1 MSVATSAPTAPKK
14 RKRGRESATDMV
26 RSLGLVLLI
35 VVPVWFLAQPPKSD
49 EQSLRVVD
57 PSSDVRSFSSA
68 APGVP
73 VPGAL
78 PAGWRATS
86 STAEPGALR
95 IGWVT
100 PTNEY
105 AEYDASTRPAAEFV
119 PGSTGNG
126 SRVGTFDVGGVAWQ
140 QFRDADGHTSLVR
153 EVGSDGVTVGSVVVG
168 GLRETTTL
176 EELRVLAAAVG

>member
-1 MSVATSAPTAPKK
+1 MI
-14 RKRGRESATDMV
+14 
-26 RSLGLVLLI
+26 RSLGLVMLI

-57 PSSDVRSFSSA
+57 PSFDVRSFTSA

-78 PAGWRATS
+78 PAGWRATN
-86 STAEPGALR
+86 STLEPGALR

-100 PTNEY
+100 PTGQY
-105 AEYDASTRPAAEFV
+105 AEYDASTRPAAEFL
-119 PGSTGNG
+119 PGTTGNG
-126 SRVGTFDVGGVAWQ
+126 SRVGTFEVGRVSWQ
-140 QFRDADGHTSLVR
+140 QFSDADGHTSLVR
-153 EVGSDGVTVGSVVVG
+153 EVGGGSVVVG